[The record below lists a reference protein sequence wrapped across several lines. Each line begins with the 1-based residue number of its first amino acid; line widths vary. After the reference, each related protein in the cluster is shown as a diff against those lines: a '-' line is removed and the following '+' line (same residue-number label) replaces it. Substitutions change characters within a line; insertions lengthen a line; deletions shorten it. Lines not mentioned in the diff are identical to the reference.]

1 MPPLLTQACGKQSLP
16 GKEGTLPHTLP
27 HLQCRRISRTFLRHV
42 SSVSPSRASQGHPL
56 YTGNMTNLYR
66 TRNLDVPPP
75 GLALTLSRKPRT
87 LVRALLPS
95 SGSFDQTLV
104 PAACDERQGSLC
116 RQESHP
122 ALEDVSH
129 TVATHPSVASSL
141 QVVSGHTPLRPR
153 FWQTLQRSAYPGRR
167 PRSRSCSV

>member
-1 MPPLLTQACGKQSLP
+1 MSPPITQASGKQPLL

-27 HLQCRRISRTFLRHV
+27 HLHCHRISRTFLRRV
-42 SSVSPSRASQGHPL
+42 GSVSPSRASQGHPL
-56 YTGNMTNLYR
+56 DTGNMTNFDR
-66 TRNLDVPPP
+66 THNLDVPPP
-75 GLALTLSRKPRT
+75 GPGLTLSRRART

-95 SGSFDQTLV
+95 SGSFDQILV

-122 ALEDVSH
+122 ALEDVSR
-129 TVATHPSVASSL
+129 TVATHPNGASSL
-141 QVVSGHTPLRPR
+141 QAVFGHTPLRHR
-153 FWQTLQRSAYPGRR
+153 LWQTLQRSAYPGRR